1 MQAKCHITMLL
12 RCPQQFFTSIYL
24 SLNLSLGNILSL
36 SPFHFLSLSHSL
48 LFSSYLSLSL
58 SLLFSFYLSLSL
70 SFSLSI
76 SLPPPFTS
84 LLTSPGAIVSVT
96 EKRLLTSF
104 GEESIRLKISE
115 PPEYRGWITEKP
127 HITLLIEDEGTIAAT
142 AAENADPEITAE
154 LNRRSQVRAH
164 RAQLAVKNSKQV
176 CERLVKLSGLLDVNS
191 ETLFLLNG
199 AQKKPGVSISPDFT
213 SGLYRFQ

>member
-1 MQAKCHITMLL
+1 MSHNYALTM
-12 RCPQQFFTSIYL
+12 PSAIFHFYL
-24 SLNLSLGNILSL
+24 SFLKFIFGEYPFSL
-36 SPFHFLSLSHSL
+36 SPFLFLSLSV
-48 LFSSYLSLSL
+48 SL
-58 SLLFSFYLSLSL
+58 SLLFSFYLSLSV
-70 SFSLSI
+70 SLCLTIFLTHCISLCL